1 MFEEEKYK
9 EYIFSIDQFVEKDDK
24 IICPICNKLY
34 FKHGIRMHIKYHFG
48 FTGYCHTAWNK
59 GLTKKDSDIIKRLSI
74 KQSIRAKKNNN
85 FSNYNKTDR
94 HKENARNGGLKSAQI
109 TNRRSKN
116 EIYFSEL
123 CINYFVDENILLN
136 KNIFNNW
143 DSDVIFIK
151 HKLAILWNGNWHY
164 KKCRKNHSLEQTKI
178 RDKLKIDNIL
188 KCNYNILIIKD
199 LGKEN
204 KDFVNIKF
212 KELIDIINN
221 YELYFR
227 DNKILEI

>member
-1 MFEEEKYK
+1 M
-9 EYIFSIDQFVEKDDK
+9 
-24 IICPICNKLY
+24 
-34 FKHGIRMHIKYHFG
+34 G
-48 FTGYCHTAWNK
+48 
-59 GLTKKDSDIIKRLSI
+59 IKREVL
-74 KQSIRAKKNNN
+74 
-85 FSNYNKTDR
+85 
-94 HKENARNGGLKSAQI
+94 
-109 TNRRSKN
+109 
-116 EIYFSEL
+116 
-123 CINYFVDENILLN
+123 
-136 KNIFNNW
+136 
-143 DSDVIFIK
+143 
-151 HKLAILWNGNWHY
+151 Y

-212 KELIDIINN
+212 KELIDIIND